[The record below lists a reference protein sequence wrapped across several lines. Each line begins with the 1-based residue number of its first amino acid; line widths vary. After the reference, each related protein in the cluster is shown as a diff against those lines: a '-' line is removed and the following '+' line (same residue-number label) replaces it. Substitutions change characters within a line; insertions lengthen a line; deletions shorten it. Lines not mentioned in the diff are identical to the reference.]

1 MLGFIL
7 INIRNRG
14 LKQPESRMTT
24 GQYDVYFAS
33 RAQVVSRSPY
43 HLVRSFRIGANG
55 ASIAPAPPA
64 AAVTGNERKNVA
76 GAPPVPRRGLHALSA
91 HFLMTVVLKNR

>member
-55 ASIAPAPPA
+55 ASIAPAPRQPRSLETSGKTSPA
-64 AAVTGNERKNVA
+64 P
-76 GAPPVPRRGLHALSA
+76 PPVPRRGLHALSA
-91 HFLMTVVLKNR
+91 LFLMTVVLKNR

>member
-55 ASIAPAPPA
+55 ASIAPAPPGSRGHWKRAEKRRRRPPRFRDA
-64 AAVTGNERKNVA
+64 AFM
-76 GAPPVPRRGLHALSA
+76 L
-91 HFLMTVVLKNR
+91 FLLIF